1 MQLVQSCF
9 KFYICFVCFLMIRL
23 VGGVSNGKGSKM
35 CLYDSLI
42 IREPATRALLSELLQ
57 IKQLESLLRS
67 TQAGLPPL
75 AQTRSDLG
83 ERTFTSHYT
92 RSISDRGHFSPAL
105 YLLTS

>member
-1 MQLVQSCF
+1 
-9 KFYICFVCFLMIRL
+9 
-23 VGGVSNGKGSKM
+23 M

-42 IREPATRALLSELLQ
+42 KREPTAGALLSELLQ

-92 RSISDRGHFSPAL
+92 RSISDRGHTSVLLCTCSLHEAHATLPTPL
-105 YLLTS
+105 YNKVTGIHPHP

>member
-1 MQLVQSCF
+1 MF
-9 KFYICFVCFLMIRL
+9 CFLMIRL
-23 VGGVSNGKGSKM
+23 VGGRVSNGKGSKM

-42 IREPATRALLSELLQ
+42 IRESATRALLSELLQ